1 MNRVIY
7 VTDDNFNEQVRSGI
21 VLVSFFARWCG
32 PCKAMA
38 PTLDVLAKEY
48 TGRVTILKVD
58 IDKCPNTMNA
68 NGVERIPT
76 MQLYSNGELFSS
88 ATGRWSKEQVIQFI
102 EQAL

>member
-7 VTDDNFNEQVRSGI
+7 VTDENFNEQVSSGI
-21 VLVSFFARWCG
+21 VLVSFFAPWCG

-38 PTLDVLAKEY
+38 PILDLLAKEY
-48 TGRVTILKVD
+48 IDRVTILKVD

-68 NGVERIPT
+68 SGIERIPT

-88 ATGRWSKEQVIQFI
+88 AMGRWSKEQIIQFI
-102 EQAL
+102 EQAF